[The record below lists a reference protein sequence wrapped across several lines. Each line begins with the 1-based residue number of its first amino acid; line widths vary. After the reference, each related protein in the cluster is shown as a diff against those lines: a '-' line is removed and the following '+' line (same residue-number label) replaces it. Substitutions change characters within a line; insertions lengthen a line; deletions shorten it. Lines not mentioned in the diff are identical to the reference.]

1 MVDKRLNFC
10 FVKHGCLEGNW
21 QILQKDVQFLQSEK
35 FFSSRVDE
43 LVKAM
48 YIPSD
53 SKQIEEK

>member
-1 MVDKRLNFC
+1 MVEKRLNFC
-10 FVKHGCLEGNW
+10 FVKAWLPTWKLANITEGRS
-21 QILQKDVQFLQSEK
+21 VLQSEK